1 MDVTMLIVPMR
12 STTTTDG
19 VLVTARS
26 VEGELRSRIDAL
38 GIVHPRSTGAF
49 EMSRLPGT
57 ARILIIPE
65 STRVSARIRNRF
77 YDRLTDVVVVG
88 PSSRPVTLQIE
99 GAPLVE
105 IPLSPLDW
113 ARLTTVAATAVSD
126 RIVAAQDLG
135 IKCLDGVADR
145 EANDI
150 AQLAITRLA
159 DAVVARGTAS
169 LDATTTT
176 LIAQLTALIDEGL
189 VYDAATA
196 AEQVSTTAHNL
207 RRIALRWFGFP
218 PKTLLM
224 RRRFIAALGR
234 FQETGMD
241 FTAITQFGYFDA
253 SHFLR
258 DANRFLGTT
267 PRRYLRR
274 MDGSSGGNAASI
286 RTV

>member
-1 MDVTMLIVPMR
+1 MQVYPMR
-12 STTTTDG
+12 STTTIDG

-38 GIVHPRSTGAF
+38 GNVRPRSTGVF
-49 EMSRLPGT
+49 ELSRLPGT

-65 STRVSARIRNRF
+65 GTRVSARIRNRY
-77 YDRLTDVVVVG
+77 YDRLPDVAVVG
-88 PSSRPVTLQIE
+88 PSSRPVTLQID
-99 GAPLVE
+99 GAPVVE

-113 ARLTTVAATAVSD
+113 GRLTTVAAVAMAD
-126 RIVAAQDLG
+126 RIVAARDVG
-135 IKCLDGVADR
+135 ITCLDGVVDR
-145 EANDI
+145 DANDI
-150 AQLAITRLA
+150 AGVAINRLA
-159 DAVVARGTAS
+159 DAVIARGNAL
-169 LDATTTT
+169 LDETTTT
-176 LIAQLTALIDEGL
+176 LIAQLMALIDEGL

-196 AEQVSTTAHNL
+196 AEQVSTTPHNL

-224 RRRFIAALGR
+224 RRRFIAALER

-241 FTAITQFGYFDA
+241 FAAITNFSYFDA

-274 MDGSSGGNAASI
+274 IDGSSRGNAASN
-286 RTV
+286 RSD

>member
-1 MDVTMLIVPMR
+1 MQVYPMR
-12 STTTTDG
+12 STTTIDG

-38 GIVHPRSTGAF
+38 GNVRPRSTGVF
-49 EMSRLPGT
+49 ELSRLPGT

-65 STRVSARIRNRF
+65 GTRVSARIRNRY
-77 YDRLTDVVVVG
+77 YDRLPDVAVVG
-88 PSSRPVTLQIE
+88 PSSRPVTLQID
-99 GAPLVE
+99 GAPVVE

-113 ARLTTVAATAVSD
+113 GRLTTVAAVAMAD
-126 RIVAAQDLG
+126 RIVAARDVG
-135 IKCLDGVADR
+135 ITCLDGVVDR
-145 EANDI
+145 DPNDI
-150 AQLAITRLA
+150 AGVAINRLA
-159 DAVVARGTAS
+159 DAVIARGNAL
-169 LDATTTT
+169 LDETTTT
-176 LIAQLTALIDEGL
+176 LIAQLMALIDAGL
-189 VYDAATA
+189 VFDAATA
-196 AEQVSTTAHNL
+196 AEQVSTTPHNL

-224 RRRFIAALGR
+224 RRRFIAALER

-241 FTAITQFGYFDA
+241 FAAITNFSYFDA

-274 MDGSSGGNAASI
+274 IDGSSRGNGASN
-286 RTV
+286 RSD

>member
-38 GIVHPRSTGAF
+38 GTVRPRSTGVF
-49 EMSRLPGT
+49 ELSRLPGT

-65 STRVSARIRNRF
+65 GTRVSARIRNRY
-77 YDRLTDVVVVG
+77 YDRLPDVAVVG
-88 PSSRPVTLQIE
+88 PSSRPVTLQID
-99 GAPLVE
+99 GAPVVE

-113 ARLTTVAATAVSD
+113 GRLTTVAAAAMAD
-126 RIVAAQDLG
+126 RIVAARDVG
-135 IKCLDGVADR
+135 ITCLDGVVDR
-145 EANDI
+145 NANDI
-150 AQLAITRLA
+150 AGVAINRLA
-159 DAVVARGTAS
+159 DAVVARGNAL
-169 LDATTTT
+169 LDETTTT
-176 LIAQLTALIDEGL
+176 LIAQLMALIDEGL
-189 VYDAATA
+189 VFDAATA
-196 AEQVSTTAHNL
+196 AEQVSTTPHNL

-224 RRRFIAALGR
+224 RRRFIAALER

-241 FTAITQFGYFDA
+241 FAAITNFSYFDA

-274 MDGSSGGNAASI
+274 IDGSSRGNAASN
-286 RTV
+286 RSD

>member
-1 MDVTMLIVPMR
+1 MQVYPMR
-12 STTTTDG
+12 STTTIDG

-38 GIVHPRSTGAF
+38 GNVRPRSTGVF
-49 EMSRLPGT
+49 ELSRLPGT

-65 STRVSARIRNRF
+65 GTRVSARIRNRY
-77 YDRLTDVVVVG
+77 YDRLPDVAVVG
-88 PSSRPVTLQIE
+88 PSSRPVTLQID
-99 GAPLVE
+99 GAPVVE

-113 ARLTTVAATAVSD
+113 GRLTTVAAVAMAD
-126 RIVAAQDLG
+126 RIVAARDVG
-135 IKCLDGVADR
+135 ITCLDGVVDR
-145 EANDI
+145 DPNDI
-150 AQLAITRLA
+150 AGVAINRLA
-159 DAVVARGTAS
+159 DAVVARGNAL
-169 LDATTTT
+169 LDETTTT
-176 LIAQLTALIDEGL
+176 LIAQLMALIDEGL

-196 AEQVSTTAHNL
+196 AEQVSTTPHNL

-224 RRRFIAALGR
+224 RRRFIAALER

-241 FTAITQFGYFDA
+241 FAAITNFSYFDA

-274 MDGSSGGNAASI
+274 IDGSSRGNAASN
-286 RTV
+286 RSD

>member
-1 MDVTMLIVPMR
+1 MQVYPMR
-12 STTTTDG
+12 STTTIDG

-38 GIVHPRSTGAF
+38 GNVRPRSTGVF
-49 EMSRLPGT
+49 ELSRLPGT

-65 STRVSARIRNRF
+65 GTRVSARIRNRY
-77 YDRLTDVVVVG
+77 YDRLPDVAVVG
-88 PSSRPVTLQIE
+88 PSSRPVTLQID
-99 GAPLVE
+99 GAPVVE

-113 ARLTTVAATAVSD
+113 GRLTTVAAVAMAD
-126 RIVAAQDLG
+126 RIVAARDVG
-135 IKCLDGVADR
+135 ITCLDGVVDR
-145 EANDI
+145 NANDI
-150 AQLAITRLA
+150 AGVAINRLA
-159 DAVVARGTAS
+159 DAVVARGNAL
-169 LDATTTT
+169 LDETTTT
-176 LIAQLTALIDEGL
+176 LIAQLMALIDAGL

-196 AEQVSTTAHNL
+196 AEQVSTTPHNL

-224 RRRFIAALGR
+224 RRRFIAALER

-241 FTAITQFGYFDA
+241 FAAITNFNYFDA

-274 MDGSSGGNAASI
+274 IDGSSRGNAASN
-286 RTV
+286 RSD